1 MPKVKV
7 GDIHI
12 YYEVKGEGDPLLLIM
27 GIGGKT
33 TQWRWQVDDLARD
46 FRVIVFDN
54 RGAGKTDKPDM
65 EYTMKMFADDTAGL
79 LQALNINQASV
90 FGISMGGMIAL
101 ELVCQHPELVKKLI
115 LGCTTPGGRNSVV
128 LGKDAHE
135 VMTSNRKLG
144 LEQFYHKMIPWVF
157 SADFLA
163 HNPHMGEQWLALQL
177 ENPTPDYSYQRQWE
191 ATMHHNT
198 FRRLPQISVPTLVI
212 TGSEDK
218 LIPPQNS
225 ELMAREIPGAKLVM
239 MEGAGHCFFVERAE
253 ETNKIIRDF
262 IKNKTD

>member
-1 MPKVKV
+1 
-7 GDIHI
+7 
-12 YYEVKGEGDPLLLIM
+12 
-27 GIGGKT
+27 
-33 TQWRWQVDDLARD
+33 
-46 FRVIVFDN
+46 
-54 RGAGKTDKPDM
+54 
-65 EYTMKMFADDTAGL
+65 
-79 LQALNINQASV
+79 
-90 FGISMGGMIAL
+90 
-101 ELVCQHPELVKKLI
+101 
-115 LGCTTPGGRNSVV
+115 
-128 LGKDAHE
+128 
-135 VMTSNRKLG
+135 
-144 LEQFYHKMIPWVF
+144 
-157 SADFLA
+157 
-163 HNPHMGEQWLALQL
+163 MGEQWLPLQL

-212 TGSEDK
+212 TGSDDK

>member
-12 YYEVKGEGDPLLLIM
+12 HYEIKGKGEPLLLIM

-33 TQWRWQVDDLARD
+33 TQWRWQVNDLARD

-54 RGAGKTDKPDM
+54 RGAGNTDRPDI

-79 LQALNINQASV
+79 LQALNIKQASV

-101 ELVCQHPELVKKLI
+101 EFACQYPELVKRLI
-115 LGCTTPGGRNSVV
+115 LGCTTPGGRKSVV
-128 LGKDAHE
+128 LGKDAQE

-144 LEQFYHKMIPWVF
+144 MEQFYHKMIPWVF

-163 HNPHMGEQWLALQL
+163 KNPDIGDQWVALQL
-177 ENPTPDYSYQRQWE
+177 ENPTPEYSYQRQWE

-198 FRRLPQISVPTLVI
+198 FRRLPQINVPTLVI
-212 TGSEDK
+212 TGSDDK

-225 ELMAREIPGAKLVM
+225 EIMAREIPGAKLVM
-239 MEGAGHCFFVERAE
+239 LEGAGHCFFVEKTE

-262 IKNKTD
+262 IKNKID

>member
-1 MPKVKV
+1 
-7 GDIHI
+7 
-12 YYEVKGEGDPLLLIM
+12 
-27 GIGGKT
+27 
-33 TQWRWQVDDLARD
+33 
-46 FRVIVFDN
+46 
-54 RGAGKTDKPDM
+54 
-65 EYTMKMFADDTAGL
+65 
-79 LQALNINQASV
+79 
-90 FGISMGGMIAL
+90 
-101 ELVCQHPELVKKLI
+101 
-115 LGCTTPGGRNSVV
+115 
-128 LGKDAHE
+128 
-135 VMTSNRKLG
+135 MTSNRKLG

-157 SADFLA
+157 SVDFLA